1 MEDKLGGA
9 FGTCR
14 GEEKCMHSFGG
25 ETLWKDDT
33 GRLRLS
39 WKGNIKMDVENRMGG
54 RGLDLSGRGYEHVV
68 GFCVPG
74 SEHSGSIK
82 CGEFLDY
89 LRKCNFAK
97 KNSAPSS

>member
-54 RGLDLSGRGYEHVV
+54 RGLDLSG
-68 GFCVPG
+68 
-74 SEHSGSIK
+74 
-82 CGEFLDY
+82 
-89 LRKCNFAK
+89 
-97 KNSAPSS
+97 